1 MSKKHQP
8 RRAKPAPAIQ
18 IVKAEVQPG
27 IQQDVSQETEP
38 DVVQETKRTDPQEP
52 KQEHRQEPARDSRQ
66 EVRQQA
72 RTKIQPVIPVAV
84 RQDGVAGSSADIRGV
99 LIQLAGARL
108 LLPNAT
114 IAEVLSYAP
123 PEPVES
129 APEWLL
135 GKIRWR
141 GWQLPLVAFAE
152 LAGVGKEPA
161 GLGSKVV
168 VLKALGGDAKAPYF
182 AILSQGFPRLV
193 TVSQEGLM
201 PDSDSAELPVGVQAR
216 VLMNEDTAFVP
227 DLATVESLITAALA
241 QAA

>member
-1 MSKKHQP
+1 MSKKHRQQ
-8 RRAKPAPAIQ
+8 RAKPAPVIQ
-18 IVKAEVQPG
+18 PAGQP
-27 IQQDVSQETEP
+27 
-38 DVVQETKRTDPQEP
+38 
-52 KQEHRQEPARDSRQ
+52 A
-66 EVRQQA
+66 QQA
-72 RTKIQPVIPVAV
+72 SPPVSPPAPAPEMHADSQPASQRQMQADRRPASEHQIQP
-84 RQDGVAGSSADIRGV
+84 DIRGV

-123 PEPVES
+123 PEPVEA

-152 LAGVGKEPA
+152 LVGIGKEPA

-168 VLKALGGDAKAPYF
+168 VLKALGGNAKAPYF

-193 TVSQEGLM
+193 TVSQQGLS
-201 PDSDSAELPVGVQAR
+201 PDADRAELPLGVQSR

-227 DLATVESLITAALA
+227 DLETVERLINDALA